1 MCIRDS
7 SIDASNV
14 EDDLPELDV
23 AAEDNGGFDLG
34 APAAAV
40 GAAATAAVA
49 TGAAAFTSAKDSVS
63 DAVSDS
69 LDFDVDETELMD
81 QSLDPAFAF
90 DEADLEATGD
100 FSQIADELAEE
111 AGDGIDFASFDDTLA
126 VDTSGGL
133 LDDTV
138 ADEDGLGA
146 ALTMDELD
154 DVIGTA
160 DDLTLDLD
168 QLSGDLELDSA
179 ELMNSDL
186 SDIDLPDLSM
196 GNELDADDLTAQ
208 SASNDED
215 AMETMLDL
223 AKAYIDMGDKDSASS
238 ALDEIVKSGNPA
250 QVTEAETLLRK
261 IS

>member
-1 MCIRDS
+1 MAR
-7 SIDASNV
+7 
-14 EDDLPELDV
+14 
-23 AAEDNGGFDLG
+23 
-34 APAAAV
+34 
-40 GAAATAAVA
+40 
-49 TGAAAFTSAKDSVS
+49 
-63 DAVSDS
+63 
-69 LDFDVDETELMD
+69 
-81 QSLDPAFAF
+81 
-90 DEADLEATGD
+90 
-100 FSQIADELAEE
+100 
-111 AGDGIDFASFDDTLA
+111 
-126 VDTSGGL
+126 L